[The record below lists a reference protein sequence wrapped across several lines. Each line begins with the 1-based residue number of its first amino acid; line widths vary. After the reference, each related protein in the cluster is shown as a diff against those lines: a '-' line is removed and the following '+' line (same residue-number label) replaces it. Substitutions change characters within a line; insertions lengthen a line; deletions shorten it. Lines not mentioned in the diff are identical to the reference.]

1 MFGIGLPEFILILVL
16 VVIVV
21 GPEQLP
27 GVVRRIF
34 IFLREARRHIS
45 EIKEAVNREAM
56 AIKEPLGDL
65 ADDLQNHEMPPSGR
79 SAQPTNHAN
88 EKSGSSS

>member
-1 MFGIGLPEFILILVL
+1 MFGIGFPEFILILVL

-27 GVVRRIF
+27 DVVRKIF

-45 EIKEAVNREAM
+45 EIRKAVDKEAM
-56 AIKEPLGDL
+56 SFKEPLGDL
-65 ADDLQNHEMPPSGR
+65 ADDLHHREMPASGR
-79 SAQPTNHAN
+79 SVQSTDHSNEQP
-88 EKSGSSS
+88 GSSS